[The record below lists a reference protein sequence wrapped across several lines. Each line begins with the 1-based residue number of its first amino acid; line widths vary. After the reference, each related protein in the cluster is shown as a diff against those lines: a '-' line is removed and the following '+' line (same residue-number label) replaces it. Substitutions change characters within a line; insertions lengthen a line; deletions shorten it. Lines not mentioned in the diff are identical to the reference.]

1 MLPLTVNWERSVSA
15 STPVFGVQT
24 KQTYSPQ
31 PTDNI
36 YDDGRFDKINPNVFM
51 GKRAA
56 NGNLNFKQY
65 GMYEQY
71 GKSNKMFSQENN
83 NAWESNVNWAGKNEM
98 SKNASYQGMK
108 VTFAQ
113 ALGIDQLSAIVVQDI
128 IPRLNKIQM
137 QYPQDPFSPSAKS
150 DTDIW
155 NNINRYIYG
164 KSGAESS
171 PKGDW
176 TADENAIFPRVQRNE
191 SSIQVMENQHVDFQ
205 RQLNEAKAERDSIQE
220 KLENKAMRNHTH
232 QGLGLPP
239 INIGVPEIPKA
250 DDLNPFSNLLPSLS
264 LTTIALGGLAAY
276 LLLGK
281 KK

>member
-1 MLPLTVNWERSVSA
+1 LLPLTVNWERSKSA
-15 STPVFGVQT
+15 PAPVFGYNT

-31 PTDNI
+31 PLDNVL
-36 YDDGRFDKINPNVFM
+36 DQGQFDTINPNVFR

-56 NGNLNFKQY
+56 DGNLNFK
-65 GMYEQY
+65 QY

-98 SKNASYQGMK
+98 SKNASYQGIK

-113 ALGIDQLSAIVVQDI
+113 ALGIDQLSAVVVQDI

-137 QYPQDPFSPSAKS
+137 QYPQDPFSASAKS

-155 NNINRYIYG
+155 NNINRYIWG

-176 TADENAIFPRVQRNE
+176 AADENAIFPRVQRNE

-205 RQLNEAKAERDSIQE
+205 RQLNEAKEERDSIQE

-239 INIGVPEIPKA
+239 INIGVPEIPEA

>member
-1 MLPLTVNWERSVSA
+1 MLPLTVNWERSKSA
-15 STPVFGVQT
+15 PAPVFGYNT

-31 PTDNI
+31 PLDNVL
-36 YDDGRFDKINPNVFM
+36 DQGQFDTINPNVFR

-56 NGNLNFKQY
+56 DGNLNFK
-65 GMYEQY
+65 QY

-108 VTFAQ
+108 VTFSQ
-113 ALGIDQLSAIVVQDI
+113 ALGIDQLSAVVVQDI

-137 QYPQDPFSPSAKS
+137 QYPQDPFSASAKS

-155 NNINRYIYG
+155 NNINRYIWG

-176 TADENAIFPRVQRNE
+176 AADENAIFPRVQRNE

-205 RQLNEAKAERDSIQE
+205 RQLNEAKEERDSIQE

-239 INIGVPEIPKA
+239 INIGVPEIPEA

>member
-1 MLPLTVNWERSVSA
+1 MLPLTVNWERSKSA
-15 STPVFGVQT
+15 PAPVFGYNT

-31 PTDNI
+31 PLDNVL
-36 YDDGRFDKINPNVFM
+36 DQGQFDTINPNVFR

-56 NGNLNFKQY
+56 DGNLNFK
-65 GMYEQY
+65 QY

-98 SKNASYQGMK
+98 SKNASYQGIK

-113 ALGIDQLSAIVVQDI
+113 ALGIDQLSAVVVQDI

-137 QYPQDPFSPSAKS
+137 QYPQDPFSASAKS

-155 NNINRYIYG
+155 NNINRYIWG

-176 TADENAIFPRVQRNE
+176 AADENAIFPRVQRNE

-205 RQLNEAKAERDSIQE
+205 RQLNEAKEERDSIQE

-239 INIGVPEIPKA
+239 INIGVPEIPEA

>member
-1 MLPLTVNWERSVSA
+1 
-15 STPVFGVQT
+15 
-24 KQTYSPQ
+24 
-31 PTDNI
+31 
-36 YDDGRFDKINPNVFM
+36 
-51 GKRAA
+51 
-56 NGNLNFKQY
+56 
-65 GMYEQY
+65 
-71 GKSNKMFSQENN
+71 
-83 NAWESNVNWAGKNEM
+83 
-98 SKNASYQGMK
+98 
-108 VTFAQ
+108 
-113 ALGIDQLSAIVVQDI
+113 
-128 IPRLNKIQM
+128 M
-137 QYPQDPFSPSAKS
+137 QYPQDPFSASAKS

-155 NNINRYIYG
+155 NNINRYIWG

-176 TADENAIFPRVQRNE
+176 AADENAIFPRVQRNE

-205 RQLNEAKAERDSIQE
+205 RQLNEAKEERDSIQE

-239 INIGVPEIPKA
+239 INIGVPEIPEA